1 MRVSKDSQNSHD
13 QSKFSILLTY
23 VFSQME
29 VQKVQ
34 WSFSWYAIETDEP
47 KAIFC
52 SANWTRPKSLL
63 QVDFVVKASVKFT

>member
-23 VFSQME
+23 VRIFSDGGSE
-29 VQKVQ
+29 STV
-34 WSFSWYAIETDEP
+34 EG
-47 KAIFC
+47 IFC

-63 QVDFVVKASVKFT
+63 QVDFVVKASVKCT